1 MAAIFV
7 LLMSFDT
14 IYTYI
19 VAYVVFTVAAI
30 TDYFDGKIARERNLV
45 TNFGKLFDPIAD
57 KVLMLSAFITL
68 VTIRELMIPGW
79 AIVTILAREFL
90 VTGARTLAASQ
101 GIIIPANK
109 WGKTKTVLQMIYVF
123 TVLVFA
129 LFLRALEDLPAL
141 AARLPGDV
149 ADYELIMGRISLV
162 AIIAVALY
170 TVYSG
175 IQFARINWKILGLDK
190 QL

>member
-14 IYTYI
+14 IYTYV

-30 TDYFDGKIARERNLV
+30 TDYFDGKIARDRNLV

-90 VTGARTLAASQ
+90 VTGARTLAAAE
-101 GIIIPANK
+101 GVIIPANK
-109 WGKTKTVLQMIYVF
+109 WGKTKTVLQMVYVF

-129 LFLRALEDLPAL
+129 VFLRALMDLPAF
-141 AARLPGDV
+141 AAMLPGDINI
-149 ADYELIMGRISLV
+149 YELIMGRISLV

-175 IQFARINWKILGLDK
+175 VQFARINWKILGLDK